1 MKVAASMSVG
11 RLAPKHS
18 LDIDGIRAIS
28 PNVTPS
34 LIKDD
39 VVIIDRLKR
48 PDGSHMTIEEYTD
61 QTFQPYID
69 QYNAKQRR
77 KDRQIQT
84 GYCEWHRSNGTLSQ
98 GKGELAY
105 EAVLQYGSHGDLGGE
120 YYSPDTTPER
130 KAQLR
135 AEYEGVYRQ
144 WVTNLE
150 RDFPHMTLVF
160 AVAHFSETEGT
171 PHLHVCLQPQ
181 ADCSRGLAKQV
192 SIGRA
197 LAQDGIE
204 RIDTR
209 AEAEQ
214 AGGFQLSRF
223 YKKFHHEYQNP
234 TLQRLGYEI
243 KEEIHGLKHMEK
255 DGYAVVMAD
264 AQQKA
269 QKLVQTAEHR
279 KQRVEEETDRIKRK
293 TLNAVYEAQEA
304 AIAAKQE
311 KTRAEQQKAA
321 AEAQAASV
329 KAQAIEESGRIIET
343 ARIAAQTAQK
353 AAETA
358 NAERER
364 AEQKKAAAE
373 AQTEAIRQQAKEEA
387 DRRCKQLEW
396 QLSQAEAYIAEQ
408 QTLIDTLREKLQ
420 SLKASLLYPPIL
432 RCAFRCNGQ
441 RRQKAADSGVDRK
454 NRTLSPQKIFG
465 TMDKNHSL

>member
-1 MKVAASMSVG
+1 MKVATSMSVG

-39 VVIIDRLKR
+39 VVIIDRLR
-48 PDGSHMTIEEYTD
+48 RLDGSHMTIEEYTD

-105 EAVLQYGSHGDLGGE
+105 EAVLQYGSHEDLGGE

-135 AEYEGVYRQ
+135 AEFEGVYRQ
-144 WVTNLE
+144 WVADLE
-150 RDFPHMTLVF
+150 RDFPHMTIVF

-181 ADCSRGLAKQV
+181 ADCTRGLAKQV

-204 RIDTR
+204 RIETR

-214 AGGFQLSRF
+214 AGGYQLARF
-223 YKKFHHEYQNP
+223 YQKFHHEYQNP
-234 TLQRLGYEI
+234 FLQRLGYEI
-243 KEEIHGLKHMEK
+243 KAEQHGLKHMEK
-255 DGYAVVMAD
+255 DGYAVVMEQAD
-264 AQQKA
+264 KI
-269 QKLVQTAEHR
+269 VQ
-279 KQRVEEETDRIKRK
+279 
-293 TLNAVYEAQEA
+293 
-304 AIAAKQE
+304 
-311 KTRAEQQKAA
+311 
-321 AEAQAASV
+321 
-329 KAQAIEESGRIIET
+329 ES
-343 ARIAAQTAQK
+343 
-353 AAETA
+353 
-358 NAERER
+358 RER
-364 AEQKKAAAE
+364 AEITEKARKAAQKDLDLLETKQLLVEMEVEEATQTAEQARQAAERAIQSKAE
-373 AQTEAIRQQAKEEA
+373 AEANEAALRAQARYEA
-387 DRRCKQLEW
+387 EATVRQLEAEIKEKNSIIHG
-396 QLSQAEAYIAEQ
+396 LSEECEKLK
-408 QTLIDTLREKLQ
+408 TKLSKLREYLCERHILENFLQ
-420 SLKASLLYPPIL
+420 WVRSKSQQQEQNNEEREL
-432 RCAFRCNGQ
+432 
-441 RRQKAADSGVDRK
+441 
-454 NRTLSPQKIFG
+454 
-465 TMDKNHSL
+465 

>member
-1 MKVAASMSVG
+1 MQVAASMSVG

-18 LDIDGIRAIS
+18 LNIDGIRAIS
-28 PNVTPS
+28 KNVAPK
-34 LIKDD
+34 LIRDD
-39 VVIIDRLKR
+39 VVIIDRLRGQNGK
-48 PDGSHMTIEEYTD
+48 HMTIEEYTD
-61 QTFQPYID
+61 RHFQPYID
-69 QYNAKQRR
+69 QYNLKQRR
-77 KDRQIQT
+77 KDRQIQV
-84 GYCEWHRSNGTLSQ
+84 GYCEWHRGNGVLSQ

-105 EAVLQYGSHGDLGGE
+105 EAVLQYGTHEDIGGE
-120 YYSPDTTPER
+120 YYADTTSQER
-130 KAQLR
+130 KAELQ
-135 AEYEGVYRQ
+135 EEFISVYRE
-144 WVTNLE
+144 WVE
-150 RDFPHMTLVF
+150 AIQRDYPHLTILY
-160 AVAHFSETEGT
+160 AVIHFSEVEGT
-171 PHLHVCLQPQ
+171 PHLHVCFQPE
-181 ADCSRGLAKQV
+181 ADCTRGLAKQV

-214 AGGFQLSRF
+214 AGGFQLARF
-223 YKKFHHEYQNP
+223 YQKFHHEYQNP

-279 KQRVEEETDRIKRK
+279 KKRVEEETDRIKTK
-293 TLNAVYEAQEA
+293 TLTLVYEAQEA
-304 AIAAKQE
+304 TIAAKQE
-311 KTRAEQQKAA
+311 RVRVERETADI
-321 AEAQAASV
+321 EAQAASV
-329 KAQAIEESGRIIET
+329 KEQAIKESEQIIINACVE
-343 ARIAAQTAQK
+343 AQLAQK

-358 NAERER
+358 KAEQER

-387 DRRCKQLEW
+387 DKRCKQLEW

-420 SLKASLLYPPIL
+420 SLKIFLKEHN
-432 RCAFRCNGQ
+432 AFATFVNWMQ
-441 RRQKAADSGVDRK
+441 RNQE
-454 NRTLSPQKIFG
+454 PEQE
-465 TMDKNHSL
+465 HSHGHHHSR

>member
-1 MKVAASMSVG
+1 MKIAASMSVG

-18 LDIDGIRAIS
+18 LNIDGIRAIS
-28 PNVTPS
+28 KNVTPK
-34 LIKDD
+34 LIKND
-39 VVIIDRLKR
+39 VILIDRLR
-48 PDGSHMTIEEYTD
+48 GQDGKHMTIEEYTD
-61 QTFQPYID
+61 QHFQPYID
-69 QYNAKQRR
+69 QNNAKQRR

-105 EAVLQYGSHGDLGGE
+105 EAVLQYGTHEDIGGE
-120 YYSPDTTPER
+120 YYSLNTSEDR
-130 KAQLR
+130 KAELQDEFE
-135 AEYEGVYRQ
+135 AVYRE
-144 WVTNLE
+144 WVEALQ
-150 RDFPHMTLVF
+150 RDYPHLTILY
-160 AVAHFSETEGT
+160 AVIHFSETEGT
-171 PHLHVCLQPQ
+171 PHLHVCFQPE
-181 ADCSRGLAKQV
+181 ADCTRGLAKQV

-214 AGGFQLSRF
+214 AGGFQLARF
-223 YKKFHHEYQNP
+223 YQKFHHEYQNP

-279 KQRVEEETDRIKRK
+279 KKRVEEETGRIKNK
-293 TLNAVYEAQEA
+293 ALNLVYEAQEA
-304 AIAAKQE
+304 TIAAKQE
-311 KTRAEQQKAA
+311 RVRVEREKADI
-321 AEAQAASV
+321 EAQAASV
-329 KAQAIEESGRIIET
+329 KEQAIKKSEQIIIN
-343 ARIAAQTAQK
+343 ARVEAQIAQK

-358 NAERER
+358 KAEQER

-373 AQTEAIRQQAKEEA
+373 AQTEAIRQHAKEEA
-387 DRRCKQLEW
+387 EKRCKQLEW

-408 QTLIDTLREKLQ
+408 QSLIDTLREKLQ
-420 SLKASLLYPPIL
+420 SLKIFLQEHN
-432 RCAFRCNGQ
+432 AFATFVNWMQ
-441 RRQKAADSGVDRK
+441 RRQE
-454 NRTLSPQKIFG
+454 PEHE
-465 TMDKNHSL
+465 HSHGHHHSR

>member
-1 MKVAASMSVG
+1 MKIAASMSVG

-18 LDIDGIRAIS
+18 LNIDGIRTIS
-28 PNVTPS
+28 KNVTPK
-34 LIKDD
+34 LIKND
-39 VVIIDRLKR
+39 VILIDRLR
-48 PDGSHMTIEEYTD
+48 SQDGKHLTIEEYTD
-61 QTFQPYID
+61 QHFQPIID

-84 GYCEWHRSNGTLSQ
+84 GYCEWHRGNGTLSK

-105 EAVLQYGSHGDLGGE
+105 EAVLQYGTHEDIGGE
-120 YYSPDTTPER
+120 YYSLNTSAER
-130 KAQLR
+130 KAELQEEFE
-135 AEYEGVYRQ
+135 AVYCE
-144 WVTNLE
+144 WVESLQ
-150 RDFPHMTLVF
+150 RDYPHLTILY
-160 AVAHFSETEGT
+160 AVIHFSEVEGT
-171 PHLHVCLQPQ
+171 PHLHICFQPE
-181 ADCSRGLAKQV
+181 ADCTRGLAKQV

-214 AGGFQLSRF
+214 AGGFQLARF
-223 YKKFHHEYQNP
+223 YQRFHHEYQNP

-243 KEEIHGLKHMEK
+243 KAETHGLKHMEK

-269 QKLVQTAEHR
+269 QKLVQTAEQR

-304 AIAAKQE
+304 AIAAKQV

-321 AEAQAASV
+321 VEAQAASV
-329 KAQAIEESGRIIET
+329 KAQAIEESERIIET

-358 NAERER
+358 KAERQR

-387 DRRCKQLEW
+387 DKRCKQLEW
-396 QLSQAEAYIAEQ
+396 QLSQAEAYITEQ
-408 QTLIDTLREKLQ
+408 QTLIDTLRDKLQ
-420 SLKASLLYPPIL
+420 SLKIFLQEHN
-432 RCAFRCNGQ
+432 AFAAFVNWMQ
-441 RRQKAADSGVDRK
+441 RRQEPEHEHRHGHH
-454 NRTLSPQKIFG
+454 
-465 TMDKNHSL
+465 HSR

>member
-34 LIKDD
+34 LIQDD
-39 VVIIDRLKR
+39 VVIIDRLRR
-48 PDGSHMTIEEYTD
+48 PNGSHMTIEEYTD
-61 QTFQPYID
+61 QQFQPYID

-105 EAVLQYGSHGDLGGE
+105 EAVLQYGSHDDLGGE
-120 YYSPDTTPER
+120 YYSPDTSPER

-135 AEYEGVYRQ
+135 AEFEGVYRQ
-144 WVTNLE
+144 WVADLE

-171 PHLHVCLQPQ
+171 PHLHVCMQPQ

-204 RIDTR
+204 RLDSR

-214 AGGFQLSRF
+214 AGGYQLARF
-223 YKKFHHEYQNP
+223 YQRFHHEYQNP

-243 KEEIHGLKHMEK
+243 KAEQHGLKHMEK
-255 DGYAVVMAD
+255 DGYTVVMEQATQEAD
-264 AQQKA
+264 KIVQESRERAEITEKARKAA
-269 QKLVQTAEHR
+269 QKDLDFLETKQLLVELEVEEATQTAEAAR
-279 KQRVEEETDRIKRK
+279 RVAER
-293 TLNAVYEAQEA
+293 
-304 AIAAKQE
+304 AI
-311 KTRAEQQKAA
+311 QQK
-321 AEAQAASV
+321 AEAQAAEAAIR
-329 KAQAIEESGRIIET
+329 AQARYE
-343 ARIAAQTAQK
+343 
-353 AAETA
+353 AETTV
-358 NAERER
+358 REL
-364 AEQKKAAAE
+364 Q
-373 AQTEAIRQQAKEEA
+373 AQLWEKDSIIHG
-387 DRRCKQLEW
+387 L
-396 QLSQAEAYIAEQ
+396 QAEAEKLKQKLSALREYLQERSIFENFLEWFKGKSPQ
-408 QTLIDTLREKLQ
+408 QTLDEREL
-420 SLKASLLYPPIL
+420 
-432 RCAFRCNGQ
+432 
-441 RRQKAADSGVDRK
+441 
-454 NRTLSPQKIFG
+454 
-465 TMDKNHSL
+465 

>member
-1 MKVAASMSVG
+1 MKIAASMSVG

-18 LDIDGIRAIS
+18 LNIDNIRVIS
-28 PNVTPS
+28 KNVTPK
-34 LIKDD
+34 LIKND
-39 VVIIDRLKR
+39 VILIDRLR
-48 PDGSHMTIEEYTD
+48 GQDGKHLTIEEYTD
-61 QTFQPYID
+61 QHFQPYID

-77 KDRQIQT
+77 KDRQIQV
-84 GYCEWHRSNGTLSQ
+84 GYCEWHRGNGTLSQ

-105 EAVLQYGSHGDLGGE
+105 EAVLQYGTHEDIGGE
-120 YYSPDTTPER
+120 YYAATTSQER
-130 KAQLR
+130 KAELH
-135 AEYEGVYRQ
+135 AEFESVYHE
-144 WVTNLE
+144 WVEALQ
-150 RDFPHMTLVF
+150 RDYPHLTILY
-160 AVAHFSETEGT
+160 AVIHFSETEGT
-171 PHLHVCLQPQ
+171 PHLHVCFQPE
-181 ADCSRGLAKQV
+181 ADCTRGLAKQV

-269 QKLVQTAEHR
+269 QNLVQTAEHR
-279 KQRVEEETDRIKRK
+279 KKRVEEETDHIKNK
-293 TLNAVYEAQEA
+293 ALNLVYEAQEA
-304 AIAAKQE
+304 TIAAKQE
-311 KTRAEQQKAA
+311 RVRVEREKADI
-321 AEAQAASV
+321 EAKAASV
-329 KAQAIEESGRIIET
+329 KEQAIKESEQIIIN
-343 ARIAAQTAQK
+343 ARVEAQIAQK

-358 NAERER
+358 KAEQER
-364 AEQKKAAAE
+364 AEHKKAAAE

-387 DRRCKQLEW
+387 NERCKQLEW

-408 QTLIDTLREKLQ
+408 QSLIDTLREKLQ
-420 SLKASLLYPPIL
+420 SLKVFLQEHN
-432 RCAFRCNGQ
+432 AFATFVNWMQ
-441 RRQKAADSGVDRK
+441 RNQE
-454 NRTLSPQKIFG
+454 PEHE
-465 TMDKNHSL
+465 HSHGHHHSR

>member
-39 VVIIDRLKR
+39 IIIIDRLKR
-48 PDGSHMTIEEYTD
+48 PVGSHMTIEEYTD
-61 QTFQPYID
+61 QRFQPYVD

-77 KDRQIQT
+77 KDRKIQT
-84 GYCEWHRSNGTLSQ
+84 GYCEWHRSNRTLSQ

-105 EAVLQYGSHGDLGGE
+105 EAVLQYGSHEDLGGE

-135 AEYEGVYRQ
+135 AEYEQVYRQ
-144 WVTNLE
+144 WVADLQ
-150 RDFPHMTLVF
+150 RDFPHMTIIF

-204 RIDTR
+204 RLDSR

-214 AGGFQLSRF
+214 AGGYQLARF
-223 YKKFHHEYQNP
+223 YQRFHHEYQNP
-234 TLQRLGYEI
+234 SLQRLGYEI
-243 KEEIHGLKHMEK
+243 KTEQHGLRHMEK
-255 DGYAVVMAD
+255 DGYAVVMEQ

-269 QKLVQTAEHR
+269 EKIVKESIERAEITEKARKAAAKDLDLLETKQLLVEMELEDQQRQAAEASQTAEAAR
-279 KQRVEEETDRIKRK
+279 
-293 TLNAVYEAQEA
+293 LEAERAAQQAAQAQAAEA
-304 AIAAKQE
+304 AI
-311 KTRAEQQKAA
+311 RAQARYE
-321 AEAQAASV
+321 AEATVRELQAQLWEKDS
-329 KAQAIEESGRIIET
+329 IIHSLM
-343 ARIAAQTAQK
+343 
-353 AAETA
+353 AETEKLKIKLSKLREYLKEKRLLE
-358 NAERER
+358 NFIEWVKGDYRDSRDTRER
-364 AEQKKAAAE
+364 
-373 AQTEAIRQQAKEEA
+373 
-387 DRRCKQLEW
+387 
-396 QLSQAEAYIAEQ
+396 
-408 QTLIDTLREKLQ
+408 
-420 SLKASLLYPPIL
+420 
-432 RCAFRCNGQ
+432 
-441 RRQKAADSGVDRK
+441 
-454 NRTLSPQKIFG
+454 
-465 TMDKNHSL
+465 

>member
-1 MKVAASMSVG
+1 MKIAASMSVG

-18 LDIDGIRAIS
+18 LNIDGIRTIS
-28 PNVTPS
+28 KNVTPK
-34 LIKDD
+34 LIKND
-39 VVIIDRLKR
+39 VILIDRLR
-48 PDGSHMTIEEYTD
+48 SQDGKHLTIEEYTD
-61 QTFQPYID
+61 QHFQPIID

-84 GYCEWHRSNGTLSQ
+84 GYCEWHRGNGTLSQ

-105 EAVLQYGSHGDLGGE
+105 EAVLQYGTHEDIGGE
-120 YYSPDTTPER
+120 YYSLNTSAER
-130 KAQLR
+130 KAELQEEFE
-135 AEYEGVYRQ
+135 AVYCE
-144 WVTNLE
+144 WVESLQ
-150 RDFPHMTLVF
+150 RDYPHLTILY
-160 AVAHFSETEGT
+160 AVIHFSEVEGT
-171 PHLHVCLQPQ
+171 PHLHICFQPE
-181 ADCSRGLAKQV
+181 ADCTRGLAKQV

-214 AGGFQLSRF
+214 AGGFQLARF
-223 YKKFHHEYQNP
+223 YQKFHHEYQNP

-243 KEEIHGLKHMEK
+243 KAETHGLKHMEK

-269 QKLVQTAEHR
+269 QKLVQTAEQR

-321 AEAQAASV
+321 VEAQAASV
-329 KAQAIEESGRIIET
+329 KAQAIEESERIIET

-358 NAERER
+358 KAERQR

-373 AQTEAIRQQAKEEA
+373 AHTEAIRQQAKEES

-396 QLSQAEAYIAEQ
+396 QLSQAEACIVEQ

-420 SLKASLLYPPIL
+420 SLKVFLQEHN
-432 RCAFRCNGQ
+432 AFATFVNWMQ
-441 RRQKAADSGVDRK
+441 RNQEPEHD
-454 NRTLSPQKIFG
+454 
-465 TMDKNHSL
+465 HSHGHHHSH

>member
-1 MKVAASMSVG
+1 MKIAASMSVG

-28 PNVTPS
+28 PNVTLS

-39 VVIIDRLKR
+39 VVIINRLKR

-61 QTFQPYID
+61 QAFQPYID

-105 EAVLQYGSHGDLGGE
+105 EAVLQYGSHDDLGGE

-144 WVTNLE
+144 WVADLQ
-150 RDFPHMTLVF
+150 RDFPHMTVLF
-160 AVAHFSETEGT
+160 AVAHFSEVEGT
-171 PHLHVCLQPQ
+171 PHLHVCMQPQ

-204 RIDTR
+204 RLDSR

-214 AGGFQLSRF
+214 AGGYQLARF
-223 YKKFHHEYQNP
+223 YQKFHHEYQNP

-243 KEEIHGLKHMEK
+243 KAEQHGLKHMEK
-255 DGYAVVMAD
+255 DGYAVVMEQAD
-264 AQQKA
+264 K
-269 QKLVQTAEHR
+269 
-279 KQRVEEETDRIKRK
+279 I
-293 TLNAVYEAQEA
+293 
-304 AIAAKQE
+304 
-311 KTRAEQQKAA
+311 
-321 AEAQAASV
+321 V
-329 KAQAIEESGRIIET
+329 KES
-343 ARIAAQTAQK
+343 
-353 AAETA
+353 
-358 NAERER
+358 RER
-364 AEQKKAAAE
+364 AEITEKARKAAQKDLDLLETKQLMVELEVDEATQTAE
-373 AQTEAIRQQAKEEA
+373 AARQAAQRAIQQKAEAEASKAAIQAQARYEA
-387 DRRCKQLEW
+387 EATVRQLEAEI
-396 QLSQAEAYIAEQ
+396 QEKNSIIHSLSAEC
-408 QTLIDTLREKLQ
+408 EKLKTKLSRLRDYLQ
-420 SLKASLLYPPIL
+420 ERNIL
-432 RCAFRCNGQ
+432 ENFLQWVGVKS
-441 RRQKAADSGVDRK
+441 QKQEQNCDDRE
-454 NRTLSPQKIFG
+454 L
-465 TMDKNHSL
+465 

>member
-1 MKVAASMSVG
+1 MKIAASMSVG

-18 LDIDGIRAIS
+18 LNIDGIRAIS
-28 PNVTPS
+28 KNVTPK
-34 LIKDD
+34 LIEND
-39 VVIIDRLKR
+39 VILIDRLR
-48 PDGSHMTIEEYTD
+48 SQDGKHLTIEEYTD
-61 QTFQPYID
+61 QHFQPYID
-69 QYNAKQRR
+69 QYNMKQRR
-77 KDRQIQT
+77 KDRQIQV
-84 GYCEWHRSNGTLSQ
+84 GYCEWHRGNGTLSQ

-105 EAVLQYGSHGDLGGE
+105 EAVLQYGTHEDIGGE
-120 YYSPDTTPER
+120 YYSLNTSAER
-130 KAQLR
+130 KAELQEEFE
-135 AEYEGVYRQ
+135 AVYCE
-144 WVTNLE
+144 WVESLQ
-150 RDFPHMTLVF
+150 RDYPHLTILY
-160 AVAHFSETEGT
+160 AVIHFSEVEGT
-171 PHLHVCLQPQ
+171 PHLHICFQPE
-181 ADCSRGLAKQV
+181 ADCTRGLAKQV

-214 AGGFQLSRF
+214 AGGFQLARF
-223 YKKFHHEYQNP
+223 YQRFHHEYQNP

-243 KEEIHGLKHMEK
+243 KAETHGLKHMEK

-269 QKLVQTAEHR
+269 QKLVQTAEQR

-304 AIAAKQE
+304 AIAAKQV

-321 AEAQAASV
+321 VEAQAASV
-329 KAQAIEESGRIIET
+329 KAQAIEESERIIET

-358 NAERER
+358 KAERQR

-387 DRRCKQLEW
+387 DKRCKQLEW

-408 QTLIDTLREKLQ
+408 QTLIDTLRDKLQ
-420 SLKASLLYPPIL
+420 SLKIFLQEHN
-432 RCAFRCNGQ
+432 AFAAFVNWMQ
-441 RRQKAADSGVDRK
+441 RRQE
-454 NRTLSPQKIFG
+454 PEHE
-465 TMDKNHSL
+465 HSHGHHHSR

>member
-1 MKVAASMSVG
+1 MEVAASMSVG

-39 VVIIDRLKR
+39 VVIIDRLR
-48 PDGSHMTIEEYTD
+48 RSNGSYMTIEEYTD

-105 EAVLQYGSHGDLGGE
+105 EAVLQYGSHDDLGGE

-135 AEYEGVYRQ
+135 AEYEQVYRQ
-144 WVTNLE
+144 WVADLE

-171 PHLHVCLQPQ
+171 PHLHVCMQPQ

-204 RIDTR
+204 RLDSR

-214 AGGFQLSRF
+214 AGGYQLARF
-223 YKKFHHEYQNP
+223 YQRFHHEYQNP
-234 TLQRLGYEI
+234 SLQRLGYEI
-243 KEEIHGLKHMEK
+243 KAEQHGLRHMEK
-255 DGYAVVMAD
+255 DGYTVVMEQ

-269 QKLVQTAEHR
+269 EKIVQASREQAEITEKARKAAKRDLDLLETKQLLVEMELEDQQRQAAEVSQTAEQAR
-279 KQRVEEETDRIKRK
+279 QAAGR
-293 TLNAVYEAQEA
+293 AAQQAAEAKATEA
-304 AIAAKQE
+304 AI
-311 KTRAEQQKAA
+311 R
-321 AEAQAASV
+321 AQARY
-329 KAQAIEESGRIIET
+329 E
-343 ARIAAQTAQK
+343 
-353 AAETA
+353 AETTVRELQA
-358 NAERER
+358 QLWERDS
-364 AEQKKAAAE
+364 
-373 AQTEAIRQQAKEEA
+373 IIHG
-387 DRRCKQLEW
+387 L
-396 QLSQAEAYIAEQ
+396 QAEAEKMKQKLSALKEFLEERSIFETFLSWFKGKNQQ
-408 QTLIDTLREKLQ
+408 QTLDDREL
-420 SLKASLLYPPIL
+420 
-432 RCAFRCNGQ
+432 
-441 RRQKAADSGVDRK
+441 
-454 NRTLSPQKIFG
+454 
-465 TMDKNHSL
+465 

>member
-105 EAVLQYGSHGDLGGE
+105 EAVLQYGCHDDLGGE

-135 AEYEGVYRQ
+135 VEFEGVYRQ
-144 WVTNLE
+144 WVADLE
-150 RDFPHMTLVF
+150 RDFPHMTVLYSVI
-160 AVAHFSETEGT
+160 HYSEVGGT
-171 PHLHVCLQPQ
+171 PHLHVCMQPQ
-181 ADCSRGLAKQV
+181 ADCTRGLAKQV

-204 RIDTR
+204 RLDSR
-209 AEAEQ
+209 EEAQQ
-214 AGGFQLSRF
+214 AGGYQLARL
-223 YKKFHHEYQNP
+223 YQRFHHEYQNP

-243 KEEIHGLKHMEK
+243 KAEQHGLRHMEK
-255 DGYAVVMAD
+255 DGYAVVMEQVDKIVQESRERAEITEK
-264 AQQKA
+264 ARKAA
-269 QKLVQTAEHR
+269 QKDLDLLETKQLLVEMEVEEATQTAEKAR
-279 KQRVEEETDRIKRK
+279 Q
-293 TLNAVYEAQEA
+293 A
-304 AIAAKQE
+304 AE
-311 KTRAEQQKAA
+311 RAIQSK
-321 AEAQAASV
+321 AEAQAAEAAIR
-329 KAQAIEESGRIIET
+329 AQARYE
-343 ARIAAQTAQK
+343 
-353 AAETA
+353 AETTV
-358 NAERER
+358 REL
-364 AEQKKAAAE
+364 Q
-373 AQTEAIRQQAKEEA
+373 AQLWEKDSIIHG
-387 DRRCKQLEW
+387 L
-396 QLSQAEAYIAEQ
+396 QAETENLKQ
-408 QTLIDTLREKLQ
+408 KLSTLREYLKERNIFENFLSWFRGRNQQQ
-420 SLKASLLYPPIL
+420 SL
-432 RCAFRCNGQ
+432 
-441 RRQKAADSGVDRK
+441 DDRE
-454 NRTLSPQKIFG
+454 R
-465 TMDKNHSL
+465 